1 MRDEWENIK
10 MKGKILIVDDEA
22 DLRELLKSVL
32 ASDYVVT
39 AAENAAALQ
48 KCYLHEAPDIVLLDV
63 GLPELNGIETAR
75 IVKRRFASTKVYL
88 ATLFDE
94 ALYEMEA
101 HRVAADGIISKSQFK
116 RSLASLLRVAQHQ
129 ASQ

>member
-1 MRDEWENIK
+1 MLVADGHGEIR
-10 MKGKILIVDDEA
+10 EA
-22 DLRELLKSVL
+22 VCEYLNRMQGVHVIAEALNGFEVIAKVERLK
-32 ASDYVVT
+32 
-39 AAENAAALQ
+39 
-48 KCYLHEAPDIVLLDV
+48 PDIVLLDV

-94 ALYEMEA
+94 DLYEMEA
-101 HRVAADGIISKSQFK
+101 HRVAAEGIISKSHLK

>member
-1 MRDEWENIK
+1 MSKPVKNITVLVAD
-10 MKGKILIVDDEA
+10 GHGEIREA
-22 DLRELLKSVL
+22 VCEYLNRMQGVHVIAEALNGFEVIAKVERLK
-32 ASDYVVT
+32 
-39 AAENAAALQ
+39 
-48 KCYLHEAPDIVLLDV
+48 PDIVLLDV

-88 ATLFDE
+88 VTLFDE

-101 HRVAADGIISKSQFK
+101 RRVAADGIISKSQFK